1 MQKSWWQEAA
11 VYQIYPRSFQD
22 SNNDGIGDLQGIISR
37 LDYIK
42 NLGVDVI
49 WLCPVYQSP
58 NYDNGYDISDYQDI
72 MVDFGTMADF
82 EELLKQA
89 HQKGLK
95 IIMDLV
101 VNHTSFK
108 HRWFVESRKSKDNEY
123 RDYYIWREGKNDQPP
138 NLQQSVFEG
147 SAWQYDEDTEMYYLH
162 LYTKEQPD
170 LNWENEKVRNEVY
183 KMMEWWLDKGI
194 DGFRMDVIN
203 QISKDFEK
211 MDKAIINDPHMYEI
225 ISNGPRVHE
234 FLQEM
239 HDRVLAKYD
248 TMTVGE
254 TADVSV
260 EDALLYA
267 GFDRRELKMIF
278 QFEHMSLDKGPN
290 LTYQRPKLADLKVVF
305 ERWQTGLNGK
315 AWNALYWDNHDRPRA
330 VSKYGDDSTPFYLE
344 KSAKMLAL
352 FMFWMQGTPYIY
364 QGEELGMTNIY
375 FDSIDDYK
383 DIECIDNYRELTESG
398 LISKEDMIRY
408 LGLRGRDNART
419 PMQWSDS
426 PNAGFTVCTPWIKV
440 NPNYKE
446 INAESQISDKSS
458 VFHYYKKLI
467 QLRKEYDIIIDGH
480 YNLLLPEDERIFAY
494 ERILGGQKLLVIC
507 NFTQEEAE
515 CTLANI
521 NEGTVLI
528 SNYENH
534 KPHMMQPYE
543 AIAVLYGE

>member
-72 MVDFGTMADF
+72 MADFGTMADF

-364 QGEELGMTNIY
+364 QGEELGMTNVEFKNIGELR
-375 FDSIDDYK
+375 
-383 DIECIDNYRELTESG
+383 DIESINSYHQYVEVEKMFTPE
-398 LISKEDMIRY
+398 EM
-408 LGLRGRDNART
+408 LRFINKSSRDHART
-419 PMQWSDS
+419 PMQWNDLE
-426 PNAGFTVCTPWIKV
+426 NAGFSDAEPWIKV
-440 NPNYKE
+440 NQNYKWL
-446 INAESQISDKSS
+446 NAQAQITDENSI
-458 VFHYYKKLI
+458 FNYYKKMISILKENEVV
-467 QLRKEYDIIIDGH
+467 QFGDYQEYYEDSNEVYVYKREYDGKKLFVLSNFTAKEVTYDKTLFEAEAKVLLGN
-480 YNLLLPEDERIFAY
+480 YNDLIRGKLRAY
-494 ERILGGQKLLVIC
+494 EAVVLV
-507 NFTQEEAE
+507 
-515 CTLANI
+515 
-521 NEGTVLI
+521 V
-528 SNYENH
+528 
-534 KPHMMQPYE
+534 
-543 AIAVLYGE
+543 

>member
-1 MQKSWWQEAA
+1 
-11 VYQIYPRSFQD
+11 
-22 SNNDGIGDLQGIISR
+22 
-37 LDYIK
+37 
-42 NLGVDVI
+42 
-49 WLCPVYQSP
+49 
-58 NYDNGYDISDYQDI
+58 
-72 MVDFGTMADF
+72 
-82 EELLKQA
+82 
-89 HQKGLK
+89 
-95 IIMDLV
+95 
-101 VNHTSFK
+101 
-108 HRWFVESRKSKDNEY
+108 
-123 RDYYIWREGKNDQPP
+123 
-138 NLQQSVFEG
+138 
-147 SAWQYDEDTEMYYLH
+147 
-162 LYTKEQPD
+162 
-170 LNWENEKVRNEVY
+170 
-183 KMMEWWLDKGI
+183 
-194 DGFRMDVIN
+194 
-203 QISKDFEK
+203 
-211 MDKAIINDPHMYEI
+211 
-225 ISNGPRVHE
+225 
-234 FLQEM
+234 
-239 HDRVLAKYD
+239 
-248 TMTVGE
+248 
-254 TADVSV
+254 
-260 EDALLYA
+260 
-267 GFDRRELKMIF
+267 
-278 QFEHMSLDKGPN
+278 
-290 LTYQRPKLADLKVVF
+290 
-305 ERWQTGLNGK
+305 
-315 AWNALYWDNHDRPRA
+315 
-330 VSKYGDDSTPFYLE
+330 
-344 KSAKMLAL
+344 MLATCL
-352 FMFWMQGTPYIY
+352 HMMQGTPYIY

-426 PNAGFTVCTPWIKV
+426 PNAGFTVGTPWIKV

-534 KPHMMQPYE
+534 KPHMMQRYE